1 MLHYWKRALGPALL
15 CLLVGGSLSLGACS
29 LTSDAP
35 PLPDSTFSRVL
46 VDLHLLSARKNQ
58 PAPLPQGLNDSLL
71 AHHGIEREEFNATL
85 RYYTHRPDVF
95 ASLYN
100 GVIDTLKAISNR
112 RRYEP
117 TSSRTIPDSV
127 REQMPE
133 EIGR

>member
-1 MLHYWKRALGPALL
+1 MFPSWKQALLPTFL

-35 PLPDSTFSRVL
+35 PVADSTFSRVL
-46 VDLHLLSARKNQ
+46 VDIHLLSARKHQ
-58 PAPLPQGLNDSLL
+58 SAPLPRGLNDSLL

-85 RYYTHRPDVF
+85 RYYAHHPDVLT
-95 ASLYN
+95 SLYN

-112 RRYEP
+112 RRYDP
-117 TSSRTIPDSV
+117 TSSPGIPDSV

-133 EIGR
+133 